1 MIQRHAWVRV
11 NDVEAS
17 PNFSTRSTRRDCPA
31 HHEIA
36 AGINVKNCRR
46 NSVRPYGGIL
56 PAENRRAQRAR
67 DDLLRAKRGN
77 SFPSVELFI
86 ALGGAA

>member
-1 MIQRHAWVRV
+1 L
-11 NDVEAS
+11 
-17 PNFSTRSTRRDCPA
+17 RRAIIEFLNPFNAARYPA

-36 AGINVKNCRR
+36 AGINVKKL
-46 NSVRPYGGIL
+46 SQEFSPPYGGIL
-56 PAENRRAQRAR
+56 PAENRRAQHAR